1 MKRTTV
7 ALLPLSLLFAL
18 TGCGGSGTATD
29 SLNAPSGSATRGTA
43 ASADPL
49 AEPAGAATAPF
60 TPIGLFLTGTDAA
73 LPTWG
78 HVWAMV
84 FKVEGI
90 GANDKKPVTLFNSGE
105 GFLVDLAQPGAL
117 PGAGVAATNLTGVT
131 RIRLTLAPSVQAS
144 KAGQSS
150 VETIAL
156 LPALPKDA
164 NGHAVATL
172 TLTKPF
178 EGGTLTLA
186 TDLTKFLPR
195 DGKSGLEL
203 TLGDAPKTAPSLVVA
218 GVLHGSVLT
227 IPGGGRLALALA
239 GAQVSNADGTSQPK
253 LTEGAAALAE
263 GTLSVDGK
271 TLTVQ
276 RLTLGRAEAAALEG
290 TVSELD
296 PKLGTFTLSLS
307 HATGILP
314 TRLAVAVTLDEKV
327 TVRSRG
333 GLSLTRDA
341 FVAALTDKSTVV
353 RVEGTYEPATGA
365 LSVRR
370 ATLLGK
376 SAREAQITGTVTLD
390 EKSGALSVTAP
401 TDWDGF
407 VPAEKPVALTTT
419 TATAYLDEKG
429 APLTPEAFKAALKE
443 KSASATGLLDG
454 DGRLAVTKLTLTAP
468 LPKPE
473 PEKKPTEDTEKKPVE
488 GEKKTEPAPDK
499 KLPLTV
505 PDKKTS

>member
-1 MKRTTV
+1 MKRTM
-7 ALLPLSLLFAL
+7 AAFLPLSLLFAL

-29 SLNAPSGSATRGTA
+29 IGASPSGGATRGTA

-78 HVWAMV
+78 HVWATV

-90 GANDKKPVTLFNSGE
+90 GTDDKKPVTLFSSGD
-105 GFLVDLAQPGAL
+105 GFLLDLAQPGAL
-117 PGAGVAATNLTGVT
+117 PGAGVAASSLPGVT
-131 RIRLTLAPSVQAS
+131 RIRVTLAPSVQAS
-144 KAGQSS
+144 KRGQSI
-150 VETIAL
+150 VETVAL

-164 NGHAVATL
+164 DGHAVATL
-172 TLTKPF
+172 TLPRPF
-178 EGGTLTLA
+178 VGGTLTLA

-195 DGKSGLEL
+195 EGKSGLEL
-203 TLGDAPKTAPSLVVA
+203 TPGDAPKTSPSLTVA

-227 IPGGGRLALALA
+227 IPGGGRLTLELK
-239 GAQVSNADGTSQPK
+239 GAQVSNADGASQPK

-271 TLTVQ
+271 TLTVT
-276 RLTLGRAEAAALEG
+276 RLTLGRAEAASLEG
-290 TVSELD
+290 TVSDLD
-296 PKLGTFTLSLS
+296 PKLGVFTLSLS
-307 HATGILP
+307 HAAGILP

-327 TVRSRG
+327 TLRSRG
-333 GLSLTRDA
+333 GLALSREA
-341 FVAALTDKSTVV
+341 FFTALADKSTTV

-370 ATLLGK
+370 AALLGK
-376 SAREAQITGTVTLD
+376 SAREAQLTGTVTLD

-407 VPAEKPVALTTT
+407 VPSDKGVTLTTT

-443 KSASATGLLDG
+443 KSASAIGLLDG
-454 DGRLAVTKLTLTAP
+454 DGRLAATKLTLTAP
-468 LPKPE
+468 LPKQE
-473 PEKKPTEDTEKKPVE
+473 PEKKPTEDTEKKS
-488 GEKKTEPAPDK
+488 EPTSDK
-499 KLPLTV
+499 KVPPTV
-505 PDKKTS
+505 PDKKAS